1 MTRNQKLPTSMEN
14 TWKAQDAKAR
24 FSEVMR
30 RAREL
35 GPQHVTVHGRE
46 EAVVISAEDFR
57 KLKGETRTG
66 ADLVAAMQACPWPED
81 LIFERERHYPAFRDV
96 EL

>member
-1 MTRNQKLPTSMEN
+1 MTRKSASPTATDN
-14 TWKAQDAKAR
+14 TWMAQDAKAR

-30 RAREL
+30 RAREI

-46 EAVVISAEDFR
+46 EAVVLSADDYR
-57 KLKGETRTG
+57 KLKGDTRTG

-81 LIFERERHYPAFRDV
+81 LVFERERHYPAFRDV